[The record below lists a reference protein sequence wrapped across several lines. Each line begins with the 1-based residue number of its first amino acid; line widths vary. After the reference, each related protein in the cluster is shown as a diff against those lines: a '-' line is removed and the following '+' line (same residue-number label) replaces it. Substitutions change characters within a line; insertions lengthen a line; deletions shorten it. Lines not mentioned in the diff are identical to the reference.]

1 MGVVNYLS
9 LLLIFLIACTT
20 TDTWTVPTA
29 QKEAQQ
35 EVEQIDACKEV
46 SCPTGQTCDNGQC
59 VCTTGKL
66 CDGECISNNA
76 CCTNSDCDEGIC
88 QENKCVIP
96 GKCQINEE
104 FADGECRC
112 APNTLYCAEQDRCI
126 ERGKCCVHTQCG
138 RFERCVPTQYRT
150 SLCVKIG
157 EKKFCRIVSDIGRE
171 EEFTVLNQ
179 SFEAKPTNWFE
190 DRSIELILNNQT
202 VTIPENSTITFENS
216 TLYHEGVQIV
226 GGFCKEDE
234 DE

>member
-1 MGVVNYLS
+1 MGVAKYLS

-29 QKEAQQ
+29 QRNVSPEQ
-35 EVEQIDACKEV
+35 ETNACENV

-59 VCTTGKL
+59 ACTTGKL

-76 CCTNSDCDEGIC
+76 CCTSSDCDEGIC
-88 QENKCVIP
+88 QDNECAIP
-96 GKCQINEE
+96 GKCKIGEE

-112 APNTLYCAEQDRCI
+112 ASNTLYCAEQDRCI
-126 ERGKCCVHTQCG
+126 ERGNCCVHTQCE
-138 RFERCVPTQYRT
+138 RFQRCVPTQYRA

-171 EEFTVLNQ
+171 ETFTVLNQ
-179 SFEAKPTNWFE
+179 SFEAKSTQWFA
-190 DRSIELILNNQT
+190 DNSIELILNNRT
-202 VTIPENSTITFENS
+202 VTLPENSTITFNES
-216 TLYHEGVQIV
+216 IIYHEGVQIV

-234 DE
+234 DA